1 MNGQGRL
8 ARLLAPQILRPAAAI
23 AMFAVFGLALWVIH
37 YETRTMSFEDIRAA
51 IGNVGMIDVAAGC
64 GLTALSF
71 LMLIGFDALALRSSG
86 IRVPFSRIAFAAGL
100 RLTRL
105 LTKNGRIITL
115 TFIVSFLT
123 GSPEAFL

>member
-64 GLTALSF
+64 GLTALSSPLF
-71 LMLIGFDALALRSSG
+71 SPAETAILVTFTSLVPFHGPFPRALRRSHHSPG
-86 IRVPFSRIAFAAGL
+86 TTGPLDTLLLPEVPY
-100 RLTRL
+100 
-105 LTKNGRIITL
+105 
-115 TFIVSFLT
+115 
-123 GSPEAFL
+123 PP